1 MAVGHT
7 IPMLHNCPGW
17 SIPLPHTDV
26 LGERGREEGA
36 AKRTTPLTSFWKG
49 VRGVVRYVRR
59 LVSQRLGCPAA
70 KSPARSLG

>member
-49 VRGVVRYVRR
+49 VRGVVGYVRR
-59 LVSQRLGCPAA
+59 LV
-70 KSPARSLG
+70 RSAPGLPGSKEPG